1 MSQAKTVK
9 EVLIATEYILNHLDW
24 TQNAFFR
31 DSVGRT
37 TMVQEDAKACCLS
50 GALRLVDD
58 EPYQNLKHK
67 ARNEIQAVIGDSY
80 SITTFNDKPG
90 RTKEEVL
97 EVVRKAI
104 QVFESAS

>member
-24 TQNAFFR
+24 AQHAFFR
-31 DSVGRT
+31 DSKGKS
-37 TMVQEDAKACCLS
+37 TMAQDAKACCLS
-50 GALRLVDD
+50 GALRLVDA